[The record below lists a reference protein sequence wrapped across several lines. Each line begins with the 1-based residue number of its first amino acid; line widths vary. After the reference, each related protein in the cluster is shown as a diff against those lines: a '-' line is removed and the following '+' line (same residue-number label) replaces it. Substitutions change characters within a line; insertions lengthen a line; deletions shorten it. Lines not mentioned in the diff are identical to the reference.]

1 MKEKIYQVKFTKKQ
15 SEKVI
20 ELCQNE
26 SAKINREFIERM
38 KELQNQMQQLYT
50 DKMNKDAELSSI
62 INAVKSS
69 MEAKDNGQTNT
80 TNRKKTI
87 NKDTTS
93 K

>member
-26 SAKINREFIERM
+26 SARINREFLERIQ
-38 KELQNQMQQLYT
+38 ELQNQIQQLYT
-50 DKMNKDAELSSI
+50 DKMVRDAELSSI
-62 INAVKSS
+62 INVVK
-69 MEAKDNGQTNT
+69 NGLENNGKTNT

-87 NKDTTS
+87 NENTAS
-93 K
+93 E